1 MPPKKIP
8 AKGVKGKKK
17 AEAKAVE
24 KAAKVAKVQA
34 KRKALVLT
42 SSSQSREE
50 SKEGEARQRPQ
61 CA

>member
-24 KAAKVAKVQA
+24 KAAKAAKVQA
-34 KRKALVLT
+34 KRKPFVLT
-42 SSSQSREE
+42 FSYQSREE
-50 SKEGEARQRPQ
+50 T
-61 CA
+61 

>member
-34 KRKALVLT
+34 KRKPFALT
-42 SSSQSREE
+42 HSCQSREE
-50 SKEGEARQRPQ
+50 SQEGEACQGPQRS
-61 CA
+61 